1 MEVIP
6 GLWMI
11 EGLGP
16 CYLYRDADTYTLIDT
31 GITGDATRILD
42 QLEEAGGKPGQL
54 KQIILTH
61 SHPDH
66 TGSHAELIER
76 TEAQVLAHEMD
87 VPVIIG
93 EAETEI
99 PKVIPNAERKL
110 MEMAIEETPIAK
122 PARVDRALRD
132 GDEIELG
139 AGAVAVHVPGH
150 TPGSLAIFLPKRN
163 CSSLATQPNATR
175 RRTWSWE
182 CSTSTKHRR
191 SNRSANSLRS
201 TSRSPVSATV
211 NRSIRTPRWRS
222 AGLRRSSRTTS
233 RPLRNSSVIHSM
245 REKFDGI
252 GDNLALVSAP
262 TRRLASSKPPTP
274 SRNSWGSEDRAAT
287 AHAPLRRCSIASEA
301 LGWRTADCPR

>member
-87 VPVIIG
+87 IPVIIG

-99 PKVIPNAERKL
+99 PKVVPNAERKL

-132 GDEIELG
+132 GDEIDLG
-139 AGAVAVHVPGH
+139 VGAVAVHVPGH
-150 TPGSLAIFLPKRN
+150 TPGSLAIFLPKEKLLFAGDAAERDLEEN
-163 CSSLATQPNATR
+163 LVLGMFNLDQAQAIESFRKLAALDFEIACVGHGKPLDKDASLAFRKVA
-175 RRTWSWE
+175 
-182 CSTSTKHRR
+182 
-191 SNRSANSLRS
+191 
-201 TSRSPVSATV
+201 
-211 NRSIRTPRWRS
+211 
-222 AGLRRSSRTTS
+222 
-233 RPLRNSSVIHSM
+233 
-245 REKFDGI
+245 EKLA
-252 GDNLALVSAP
+252 DN
-262 TRRLASSKPPTP
+262 
-274 SRNSWGSEDRAAT
+274 
-287 AHAPLRRCSIASEA
+287 
-301 LGWRTADCPR
+301 